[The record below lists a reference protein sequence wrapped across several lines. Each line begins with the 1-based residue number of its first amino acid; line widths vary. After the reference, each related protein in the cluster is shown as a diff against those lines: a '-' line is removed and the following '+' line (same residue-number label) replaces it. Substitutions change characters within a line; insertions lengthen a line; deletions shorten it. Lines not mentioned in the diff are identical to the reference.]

1 MFPDGNR
8 GCFAPPHTPEAR
20 YAPHGCPPGRDDPR
34 GQLHDFR
41 RPPSHFPVLAGEC
54 ELLGNLQAILRH
66 RTLWH
71 LFLRRDDVTPECRP
85 RVSHGVGESL
95 PSSDILL
102 ALLAL
107 REFVPGITAPH
118 PGDFRLAVRNQP
130 RSSRPSRGRNLL
142 QRAATCSGF
151 SPQAGF
157 RLSGF
162 SPSGPWSRSRISSS
176 HTP

>member
-71 LFLRRDDVTPECRP
+71 LFLRRDDVTTECSTW
-85 RVSHGVGESL
+85 VSLGVGVCFACL
-95 PSSDILL
+95 DIL
-102 ALLAL
+102 
-107 REFVPGITAPH
+107 FVVVTFGGFIRCITVPH
-118 PGDFRLAVRNQP
+118 ICLFHNT
-130 RSSRPSRGRNLL
+130 N
-142 QRAATCSGF
+142 
-151 SPQAGF
+151 
-157 RLSGF
+157 
-162 SPSGPWSRSRISSS
+162 
-176 HTP
+176 

>member
-1 MFPDGNR
+1 WVANLFLITSLGGMFPDGNR

-95 PSSDILL
+95 LSSDILL

-107 REFVPGITAPH
+107 RGFVPVFTAPPFGYFCFAFLHLPLGPRH
-118 PGDFRLAVRNQP
+118 P
-130 RSSRPSRGRNLL
+130 RPL
-142 QRAATCSGF
+142 
-151 SPQAGF
+151 P
-157 RLSGF
+157 
-162 SPSGPWSRSRISSS
+162 
-176 HTP
+176 